1 MTELLFIDTESE
13 WDEHLHE
20 EYRSIDPVGAG
31 EHERGGAKRHRHA
44 TRRIYAAAA
53 LHLSISNDGKV
64 QPLGV
69 RVWTEEDR
77 GDEKGVIEALFQF
90 LQTRPQAK
98 VVTYS
103 GLAADVPLINLA
115 AMQHELV
122 LPPQLRAE
130 FRARS
135 GTLRPHTDLALVL
148 KGQGRQWAHLSEIG
162 LRLGFPAELFACK
175 PKVGKPRSQKEWEGL
190 GCHVALDTVLTAMVA
205 LSWWRAQGVFD
216 IDQTAM
222 VYQLCDWSMRRRIVG
237 EAQALPVARLAEQ
250 MLERMDAEVTEAS

>member
-31 EHERGGAKRHRHA
+31 AHERGGAKRHRHA
-44 TRRIYAAAA
+44 TRRIYAAAS

-69 RVWTEEDR
+69 RVWTEEDC
-77 GDEKGVIEALFQF
+77 GDEKGVIDALFQF
-90 LQTRPQAK
+90 LQAHPQAK

-103 GLAADVPLINLA
+103 GLAAELPLLNLA

-130 FRARS
+130 SRMRP
-135 GTLRPHTDLALVL
+135 GTLRLHTDLALVL

-162 LRLGFPAELFACK
+162 LRMGFPAELFAAK
-175 PKVGKPRSQKEWEGL
+175 PTVGKPRSQDEWEEL
-190 GCHVALDTVLTAMVA
+190 GCHVAMDTVLTAMVA
-205 LSWWRAQGVFD
+205 LSWWRAQGTFA

-222 VYQLCDWSMRRRIVG
+222 VYQLCEWSMRRRLVG
-237 EAQALPVARLAEQ
+237 QAQAQPVARLAEK
-250 MLERMDAEVTEAS
+250 MLDRMDAEIMGAN